1 MASEV
6 ILDGNKANLPAV
18 AIVFAQ
24 RVASGDA
31 TEAECRY
38 MEKMLTVAADC
49 GWGGRP
55 VPNVMTRRLPP
66 PVRCK

>member
-31 TEAECRY
+31 TDAECRY
-38 MEKMLTVAADC
+38 MEKMLTVATDC
-49 GWGGRP
+49 GWGSSP
-55 VPNVMTRRLPP
+55 VPNVMTRRLSP